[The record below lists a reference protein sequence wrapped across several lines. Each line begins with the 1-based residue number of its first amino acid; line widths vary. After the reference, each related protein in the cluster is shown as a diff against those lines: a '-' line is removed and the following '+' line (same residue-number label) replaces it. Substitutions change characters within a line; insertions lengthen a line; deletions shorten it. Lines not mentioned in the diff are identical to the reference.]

1 MAKRRSKY
9 IDVKGFAPLLN
20 VSTDVVDEWI
30 EKSILSRKSYF
41 RVLGITRIKTSDAL
55 KELHEYSNLNH
66 PSDMKSEI
74 STNEG
79 SKNRTGNQQKLSQEI
94 QSKKNEISE
103 VFTKRNQRRTQTR
116 SQEIIVIEESPEEKS
131 FEEARREEDLVEFDG
146 LDFNEGF
153 DFHDTSI
160 QHLAEAVSEYE
171 YEDDYYDRPV
181 RIGDTVCVAFSDEN
195 FIGLGE
201 NQTVKLVK
209 SKIVKKG
216 QVSVSSPFGRA
227 LINATPMDRDSF
239 TENGKIKEFLLI
251 GID

>member
-9 IDVKGFAPLLN
+9 TDVKGFAALLN
-20 VSTDVVDEWI
+20 VSTEVVDEWI

-94 QSKKNEISE
+94 QSKKHEISE

-116 SQEIIVIEESPEEKS
+116 SQEIIVIEQSPEGKILKS
-131 FEEARREEDLVEFDG
+131 LQPEE
-146 LDFNEGF
+146 
-153 DFHDTSI
+153 
-160 QHLAEAVSEYE
+160 
-171 YEDDYYDRPV
+171 
-181 RIGDTVCVAFSDEN
+181 IGNIELSVP
-195 FIGLGE
+195 
-201 NQTVKLVK
+201 LVK
-209 SKIVKKG
+209 KTKKQSKKD
-216 QVSVSSPFGRA
+216 
-227 LINATPMDRDSF
+227 LI
-239 TENGKIKEFLLI
+239 FLLLLI
-251 GID
+251 TYISTFFVLRKLKI